1 MFSRAI
7 KFFAMSFPLAL
18 LVSTSALANTCN
30 NFATYTCAG
39 STPNTVRIIGNG
51 PTGSSVGTTIGLI
64 TGNSF
69 GVVMN
74 GNGSASDIVIIA
86 AFTGYGGGRLHG
98 SAFTSLSRVPEGG
111 RIGADSTHLQ
121 GVGRSTAA

>member
-51 PTGSSVGTTIGLI
+51 PTNSSVGTTIGLI

-69 GVVMN
+69 GVQMT
-74 GNGSASDIVIIA
+74 GGGSASDIIIIA
-86 AFTGYGGGRLHG
+86 AFTGSVGGTLNG
-98 SAFTSLSRVPEGG
+98 SAFSSLSSFSENNT
-111 RIGADSTHLQ
+111 IYAII
-121 GVGRSTAA
+121 